1 MKNLIFNVV
10 ILSFLIL
17 SGCST
22 SSDYT
27 RGTFIP
33 TNSEPVSIP
42 FTRISKLII
51 IEAKINGVQGK
62 FLFDNGFSMSAINAD
77 FAKKANITFSGSS
90 NIRDANSKRKKVKE
104 ATVKAV
110 EINGQ
115 QFVNT
120 GFYLINT
127 KKFLPCDDIDGVI
140 GASIINKANW
150 KIDFQN
156 LDIKISSKPFIE
168 EGFRLNNYFNRT
180 NTTHANVK
188 INNIDINVM
197 IDLGSTNSLK
207 LSKKKY
213 QNSFKGAQVE
223 KKYGILS
230 LSTTGLGNIQL
241 SYLTS
246 KQYKIEQGNNQ
257 LPLMSTILFRGNNKY
272 PGYLGV
278 DYFDEFNVIINSTEN
293 EYILSP
299 NSIIEKTEQREQS
312 YGVVIYQIDSNWIIM
327 QKDLNNSRLNNLKI
341 MDVVQ
346 RLDSDDMSRF
356 KDNCSLKEYLKQKS
370 GRKEALQITVN
381 KTTYYLPYK
390 ENDLSVLE

>member
-1 MKNLIFNVV
+1 MKNLLFNFV

-17 SGCST
+17 TGCST

-77 FAKKANITFSGSS
+77 FAKKANVEFSGSS

-104 ATVKAV
+104 ATIKTV

-115 QFVNT
+115 QFINT

-127 KKFLPCDDIDGVI
+127 KAFLPCDDIDGVI

-156 LDIKISSKPFIE
+156 LDIKISSKPFNE

-180 NTTHANVK
+180 NTTHTNIK
-188 INNIDINVM
+188 INNIDINAM
-197 IDLGSTNSLK
+197 IDLGSTSSIK

-213 QNSFKGAQVE
+213 LNAFKGGLVE
-223 KKYGILS
+223 KKHGILS

-246 KQYKIEQGNNQ
+246 KQYKIKQGNNQ

-278 DYFDEFNVIINSTEN
+278 DFFDEFNVIINSTEN
-293 EYILSP
+293 EYILSQ
-299 NSIIEKTEQREQS
+299 NSIEKTEQREQS
-312 YGVVIYQIDSNWIIM
+312 YGVVIYQIDNNWIIM
-327 QKDLNNSRLNNLKI
+327 QKDLNNSQLSNLKI
-341 MDVVQ
+341 MDAVQ
-346 RLDSDDMSRF
+346 RLDSKDMSHF

-370 GRKEALQITVN
+370 DRKEALQITVN
-381 KTTYYLPYK
+381 KTTYNLPYK